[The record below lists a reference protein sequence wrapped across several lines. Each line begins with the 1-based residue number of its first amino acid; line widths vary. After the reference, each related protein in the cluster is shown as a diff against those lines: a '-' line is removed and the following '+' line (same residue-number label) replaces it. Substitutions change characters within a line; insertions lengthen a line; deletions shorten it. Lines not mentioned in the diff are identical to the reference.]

1 MSFDDQRLVI
11 INFYIIYWLFLLC
24 FCVLS
29 IVKRTGTLSDS
40 FNLLIVNIYTWLHCD
55 TFLKYTTT
63 TKIIIVRQVS
73 NIHVKR
79 CTNNKMKIKREKS
92 CVVNKKKHVDKG
104 AFFLPI
110 YLENVFLINLCDFAL
125 LSNDFKK
132 SYSRA
137 FVLKIWQF
145 KELTAFHWI
154 DRHFVQKSALSLKK
168 KETHEPYATSLI
180 IFFFQYM
187 KTVY

>member
-92 CVVNKKKHVDKG
+92 CVVNKKKTCWQRSI
-104 AFFLPI
+104 FSS
-110 YLENVFLINLCDFAL
+110 NLSWKCF
-125 LSNDFKK
+125 SYK
-132 SYSRA
+132 SLWFCSS
-137 FVLKIWQF
+137 
-145 KELTAFHWI
+145 
-154 DRHFVQKSALSLKK
+154 VQWL
-168 KETHEPYATSLI
+168 
-180 IFFFQYM
+180 
-187 KTVY
+187 